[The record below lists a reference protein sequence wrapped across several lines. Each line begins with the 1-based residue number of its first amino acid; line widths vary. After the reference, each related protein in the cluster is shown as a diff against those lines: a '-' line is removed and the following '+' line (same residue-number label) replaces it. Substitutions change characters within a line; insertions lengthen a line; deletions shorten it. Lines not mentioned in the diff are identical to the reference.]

1 MGSRFE
7 DVYPEI
13 VGAIG
18 PILTQ
23 AEVTRMASP
32 VIDLPL
38 IVERN
43 DFWEETFF
51 NGNFVPI
58 MLLDGGVG
66 GFANNVQEVTK
77 QILSERRTQMFNL
90 MSASKDQFTSTSVYG
105 HITSCLNTNKLD
117 VPFACLWKVD
127 TENDDGNHELIRLDG
142 LGLPA
147 TTEVN
152 QRTKLLDNIGFMPLL
167 AAARKK
173 ITTIAFDK
181 NLGDLDWE
189 YVTWGGHGKEPQ
201 FLTCVPLL
209 SGERLYGFLL
219 VGNNPLRPLDDAHH
233 QFMAN
238 LQNYVT
244 SAVAATIS
252 ADEALQRNQK
262 LQDQLI
268 ESERQIRYMAQNS
281 DIGMIQ
287 LGLDGN
293 LIWANEHYRFM
304 VNHEDGRKPRQTFID
319 EAQLLE
325 EDHIYAREVWQ
336 QVRQGEKVKTAEL
349 RLKRKYQP
357 PIGESIPMTIIL
369 SAVPYVESGHVKSI
383 MACLTEVSRLK
394 WAESWQAQLAQNAK
408 DARSR
413 QSEFTDAISH
423 EVRNPLSAILQ
434 LADGIVES
442 MTHIQTPTME
452 DYEGCVK
459 ENVEA
464 AKVILSCARHQKR
477 IVDDVLSLSR
487 MDYASLSVSP
497 VATSPDKIVHEAL
510 QLVRADAAANAISL
524 RIVQEHFSDVHI
536 VDQVICDSL
545 RVVQILVNL
554 LSNAIKF
561 TKEEATRTLTLRY
574 GATSLE
580 PRTVFSPQ
588 IMWAPSQEATH
599 DPTLLKEWGE
609 GKPVWLAFTVH
620 DTGLGM
626 TREQLGRVFKRFEQ
640 ATIKTSINYNGSGLG
655 LFISQNLTKRQGGEI
670 GVDSTSGVGSTFA
683 FYIKA
688 RHAEVH
694 SEHLTLNG
702 DAASTDIK
710 PVHPNSN
717 GSVKMPARVKGSS
730 KSASNKTYN
739 LHILL
744 VEDNIVNQ
752 QVLRKQLQKAGCTV
766 YVANHGIEALGF
778 LRKTSLWT
786 ENNGSGFHL
795 DVILMDWEMPVMDG
809 LTCTREIRTLE
820 NAGRFATHPEVL
832 AVTANVRSEQVEI
845 AYAAGMD
852 AVVPKPFVVSELLQK
867 ISERMT
873 DKQNS

>member
-1 MGSRFE
+1 
-7 DVYPEI
+7 
-13 VGAIG
+13 
-18 PILTQ
+18 
-23 AEVTRMASP
+23 
-32 VIDLPL
+32 
-38 IVERN
+38 
-43 DFWEETFF
+43 
-51 NGNFVPI
+51 
-58 MLLDGGVG
+58 
-66 GFANNVQEVTK
+66 
-77 QILSERRTQMFNL
+77 
-90 MSASKDQFTSTSVYG
+90 
-105 HITSCLNTNKLD
+105 
-117 VPFACLWKVD
+117 
-127 TENDDGNHELIRLDG
+127 
-142 LGLPA
+142 
-147 TTEVN
+147 
-152 QRTKLLDNIGFMPLL
+152 
-167 AAARKK
+167 
-173 ITTIAFDK
+173 
-181 NLGDLDWE
+181 
-189 YVTWGGHGKEPQ
+189 
-201 FLTCVPLL
+201 
-209 SGERLYGFLL
+209 
-219 VGNNPLRPLDDAHH
+219 
-233 QFMAN
+233 
-238 LQNYVT
+238 
-244 SAVAATIS
+244 
-252 ADEALQRNQK
+252 
-262 LQDQLI
+262 
-268 ESERQIRYMAQNS
+268 
-281 DIGMIQ
+281 
-287 LGLDGN
+287 
-293 LIWANEHYRFM
+293 
-304 VNHEDGRKPRQTFID
+304 
-319 EAQLLE
+319 
-325 EDHIYAREVWQ
+325 
-336 QVRQGEKVKTAEL
+336 
-349 RLKRKYQP
+349 
-357 PIGESIPMTIIL
+357 MTIIL
-369 SAVPYVESGHVKSI
+369 SAVPYMVSGHVKSI
-383 MACLTEVSRLK
+383 VACLTEVSRLK

-408 DARSR
+408 EARTR

-434 LADGIVES
+434 LADGIAES

-452 DYEGCVK
+452 DYKGCVK
-459 ENVEA
+459 GNVEA
-464 AKVILSCARHQKR
+464 AKVILTCACHQKR

-497 VATSPDKIVHEAL
+497 VAVSPDKIVHEAL

-524 RIVQEHFSDVHI
+524 HMVQEHFSDAHI

-561 TKEEATRTLTLRY
+561 TKEEPARTVTLRY
-574 GATSLE
+574 GATSLD
-580 PRTVFSPQ
+580 PRAVFSPQ
-588 IMWAPSQEATH
+588 IVWAPSQEATH
-599 DPTLLKEWGE
+599 DPTQLKEWGE

-620 DTGLGM
+620 DTGPGM

-640 ATIKTSINYNGSGLG
+640 ATIRTSVNYNGSGLG

-670 GVDSTSGVGSTFA
+670 GVDSTPGVGSTFA

-694 SEHLTLNG
+694 SEHLTLDG
-702 DAASTDIK
+702 DAASIDIK

-752 QVLRKQLQKAGCTV
+752 QVLRKQPQKAGCTV

-820 NAGRFATHPEVL
+820 NAGRFATYPEVL

-867 ISERMT
+867 ISERMA